1 MREFDNVMSTESSAS
16 QEINKEEDVMVQN
29 ILVHNIKQLY
39 GDKLAAI
46 DGEIGHVKDFYFD
59 DESWAIRYLVA
70 DTGSWLMGRLV
81 LLTPHAFGKL
91 DQSERTFTIK
101 LQQKQI
107 ENSPP
112 IESHK
117 PVSRQFEIEYYG
129 YYGWPPYWDGGGMSG
144 IGPIPVALPLLADRI
159 TSHPKHKHREDK
171 HLRSTQAISGYHIQT
186 SDGEI
191 GHIIDFIVDEKN
203 WTIRDLIVE
212 TGHWYSGKEILI
224 PSSKVKQISYD
235 ESKVFVS
242 LTKEDIQRTEENEIS
257 VHSK

>member
-1 MREFDNVMSTESSAS
+1 ML
-16 QEINKEEDVMVQN
+16 Q
-29 ILVHNIKQLY
+29 NIKQLY
-39 GDKLAAI
+39 GDKLAAV

-59 DESWAIRYLVA
+59 DESWAIRYLVV
-70 DTGSWLMGRLV
+70 DTGSWLTGRLV

-91 DQSERTFTIK
+91 DQSEKMLHIK
-101 LQQKQI
+101 LRKKQI
-107 ENSPP
+107 EDSPS

-144 IGPIPVALPLLADRI
+144 MGPIPVALPLLVDRI
-159 TSHPKHKHREDK
+159 KPHQKHKHLEDK
-171 HLRSTQAISGYHIQT
+171 HLRSTQALNGYHIQT

-191 GHIIDFIVDEKN
+191 GHVTDFMVDEKS
-203 WTIRDLIVE
+203 WAIRELIVE

-224 PSSKVKQISYD
+224 PASKVKQISYD